1 MEEKKVIRAAII
13 GSGQIARTSH
23 IPAYRSMEN
32 VEIVAVSDANEAAA
46 QRLAEDFVKF
56 IQGEKPSLACTS
68 IFDSVAGH
76 LAVNLADESREHG
89 GQPQKVEY

>member
-32 VEIVAVSDANEAAA
+32 VEIVAVSDANGAAA
-46 QRLAEDFVKF
+46 Q
-56 IQGEKPSLACTS
+56 SLQRIL
-68 IFDSVAGH
+68 IFLHIIRTAPECFG
-76 LAVNLADESREHG
+76 
-89 GQPQKVEY
+89 K

>member
-46 QRLAEDFVKF
+46 QRLAEDFDIPAYYQKCCGLMPPVKS
-56 IQGEKPSLACTS
+56 K
-68 IFDSVAGH
+68 GH
-76 LAVNLADESREHG
+76 
-89 GQPQKVEY
+89 

>member
-32 VEIVAVSDANEAAA
+32 VEIVLPAKEWF
-46 QRLAEDFVKF
+46 RY
-56 IQGEKPSLACTS
+56 I
-68 IFDSVAGH
+68 
-76 LAVNLADESREHG
+76 
-89 GQPQKVEY
+89 

>member
-32 VEIVAVSDANEAAA
+32 VEIVAVSDANEA
-46 QRLAEDFVKF
+46 LF
-56 IQGEKPSLACTS
+56 S
-68 IFDSVAGH
+68 SV
-76 LAVNLADESREHG
+76 
-89 GQPQKVEY
+89 GQST

>member
-32 VEIVAVSDANEAAA
+32 VEIVAEMGIRDSCGSIRY
-46 QRLAEDFVKF
+46 QPGLIGRLAPQDGKR
-56 IQGEKPSLACTS
+56 
-68 IFDSVAGH
+68 H
-76 LAVNLADESREHG
+76 LPL
-89 GQPQKVEY
+89 PPKILI